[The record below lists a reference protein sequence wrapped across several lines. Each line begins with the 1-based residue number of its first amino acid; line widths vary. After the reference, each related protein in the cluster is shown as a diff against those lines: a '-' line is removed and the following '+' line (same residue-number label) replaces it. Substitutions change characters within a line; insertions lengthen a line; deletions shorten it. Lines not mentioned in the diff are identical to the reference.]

1 MRVKGSAPSS
11 VLSDQMRR
19 ILLDGPHA
27 IGLTL
32 HDLPP
37 HDELRAIWR
46 AHGAALKA
54 GRRRPCWFEDRD
66 LFIKTL
72 RGEP

>member
-1 MRVKGSAPSS
+1 MRLKTTAPAST
-11 VLSDQMRR
+11 LSNQMRR
-19 ILLDGPHA
+19 ILLDGPFA

-32 HDLPP
+32 HALPP
-37 HDELRAIWR
+37 HDELRALWR

-54 GRRRPCWFEDRD
+54 GRRRRCWFEDRD
-66 LFIKTL
+66 EMIRLL